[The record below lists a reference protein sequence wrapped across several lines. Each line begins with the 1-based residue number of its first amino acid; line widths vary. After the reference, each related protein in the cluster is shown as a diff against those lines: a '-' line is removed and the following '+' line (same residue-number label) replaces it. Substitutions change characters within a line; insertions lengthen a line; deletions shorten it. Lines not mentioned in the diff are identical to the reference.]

1 MKRFL
6 TVALMGVL
14 ALGLSSAVFANVCA
28 FDAVPAATL
37 LFPFVPYDYDGGTE
51 GQTTLFSIT
60 NVSDEAQ
67 IVHVTIWTDYSVA
80 ILDFNVLLTGYDVIT
95 MNIRDIMGSGIL
107 PGPLTGDT
115 IWEYNNDGASPF
127 DDGPVSSIN
136 ELYNP
141 NLSYMNGLLPDPEET
156 RIYLDCDP
164 VTWLSSP
171 NNYTEVIPASIV
183 NTFRGYVESSMTV
196 SRSYLNCSGAP
207 TSITDPV
214 TGLPPWFI
222 TRDDGPAWMYI
233 TADVVNTCNKD
244 LPDSDGLSYFSPAT
258 ISYANVLVGD
268 QIWMNAGNSF
278 SEADNAVHLE
288 ASQFYP
294 SFTLTDNGDAT
305 TFYHRYT
312 VDAGGVQAFSDFREP
327 LPTAWHMRY
336 QWNPSAS
343 INTWIRAWKGGTD
356 FAIVEDLDAGLSGAA
371 ATYLDADS
379 CLAYTYYAWDMD
391 ENVNSVTSDEFPWSG
406 GPDDPV
412 RPVPNL
418 FPLETQE
425 VEVDQLFLVGES
437 DGDAFGWLL
446 FVWPRSNTDIVGG
459 TLLVDQYQTWMGVK
473 YSGFGSYTA
482 AMSGAVMANYNCDDT
497 QVLPQLGL
505 GLYYIPQ

>member
-14 ALGLSSAVFANVCA
+14 ALGLTSAVFANVCS

-37 LFPFVPYDYDGGTE
+37 LFPFVPYDYDGGFE

-80 ILDFNVLLTGYDVIT
+80 ILDFNVVLTGYDVIT

-115 IWEYNNDGASPF
+115 IWEFGNDGAEPF
-127 DDGPVSSIN
+127 DDGPISSIN

-141 NLSYMNGLLPDPEET
+141 TLSYMDGLLPDPEET
-156 RIYLDCDP
+156 RSYLDCDP
-164 VTWLSSP
+164 TTWIASP
-171 NNYTEVIPASIV
+171 NNYTEAIPASII

-196 SRSYLNCSGAP
+196 SRSYLNCAGAL
-207 TSITDPV
+207 TTIDPS
-214 TGLPPWFI
+214 TWFI
-222 TRDDGPAWMYI
+222 TRSDGPAWMYV

-244 LPDSDGLSYFSPAT
+244 LPDSDGLSYFAPAT
-258 ISYANVLVGD
+258 ISYDNVLVGD
-268 QIWMNAGNSF
+268 QIWLAADTRF

-288 ASQFYP
+288 ADVFID
-294 SFTLTDNGDAT
+294 TTNTDNGDET

-336 QWNPSAS
+336 QWLPAAG
-343 INTWIRAWKGGTD
+343 INTWIRAWKGGTN
-356 FAIVEDLDAGLSGAA
+356 FAINEDLNAVLSGAA
-371 ATYLDADS
+371 ATALYAES

-425 VEVDQLFLVGES
+425 VEVDQLFLVGEA

-459 TLLVDQYQTWMGVK
+459 TLTVDQYQTWMGVK
-473 YSGFGSYTA
+473 YSGFGDYTA

-497 QVLPQLGL
+497 EVLPQLGL
-505 GLYYIPQ
+505 GMYFSE